1 MASKAI
7 PTILQIAGLHCCR
20 RAFEISSGV
29 VIDHRSFHRKID
41 RTNWNRAKEGSKQV
55 VKGSIRAYSVSSRRL
70 LVSLSLEL
78 EQHGILTITCE

>member
-7 PTILQIAGLHCCR
+7 PTTLQIAGLLCWR
-20 RAFEISSGV
+20 RAFAIGSGV

-55 VKGSIRAYSVSSRRL
+55 VKVSIRAYPVSSRRL

-78 EQHGILTITCE
+78 EQHGILTITRE